1 MTFLV
6 QCRFNGPRITKLL
19 LLEESLN
26 APGTPL
32 LRSIQVRW
40 PLQRKVTE
48 PEGTTMGCT
57 KQRCST
63 LTTCTSC
70 PSARLV
76 PWPLRGLGTHSWLS
90 KSFQASFLLQTLDFM
105 DSTLSPSHFSASKA
119 GYVCSL
125 LPRIYLT
132 PGRSSSVLIRAG
144 PSTGWLNRSPHLL
157 SGFILKPLSSPVNLA
172 LSPSMWIM
180 FIHKHVLVSPLYLTE
195 QAPSPVS
202 HKSFQLYNSTL
213 GELCLYPGSTHLHS
227 TPIFPPFQWILN
239 RSFPNFPLPTL
250 AAASEQVIILLKI
263 SLSSG
268 LFIILL
274 LSSISLTIKTWFYLA
289 PSCNSCSC

>member
-6 QCRFNGPRITKLL
+6 QCWFNGPRITKLF

-26 APGTPL
+26 VSGTPL

-90 KSFQASFLLQTLDFM
+90 KSFHASFLLHTLDFR

-119 GYVCSL
+119 GYVCSF

-157 SGFILKPLSSPVNLA
+157 SGFILKPLSSPVNLP
-172 LSPSMWIM
+172 LSSSMWIM

-195 QAPSPVS
+195 QAFSLWFTSPFNS
-202 HKSFQLYNSTL
+202 ITQLWVNYV
-213 GELCLYPGSTHLHS
+213 YIQAPPIS
-227 TPIFPPFQWILN
+227 TPIPSSHHSN
-239 RSFPNFPLPTL
+239 EYSTD
-250 AAASEQVIILLKI
+250 
-263 SLSSG
+263 LSQTSP
-268 LFIILL
+268 
-274 LSSISLTIKTWFYLA
+274 YLHW
-289 PSCNSCSC
+289 